1 MKWYLLIWKRYAE
14 FGGRSRR
21 AEYWFAF
28 LFNMLFQ
35 FLFVGVGMML
45 LPIMLAG
52 FSPAAAIFTQL
63 VSVAVLGIYSIAVLI
78 PSFAV
83 TIRRLHDTGRSGWN
97 FLFGFIPIVGAI
109 LLIVWLA
116 QEGEPGTNRW
126 GSNPRTRE
134 WGETDENP
142 HVDIYIQAK
151 EANVRPGDTCN
162 TCGVRLAKKEQAVG
176 VCTTCLARA

>member
-35 FLFVGVGMML
+35 FLVVGVGMVL
-45 LPIMLAG
+45 LPPLVAGSSRVAALFIGLA
-52 FSPAAAIFTQL
+52 SMAAF
-63 VSVAVLGIYSIAVLI
+63 GIYSIAAFV
-78 PSFAV
+78 PSIAV
-83 TIRRLHDTGRSGWN
+83 TVRRLHDTGRSGWN
-97 FLFGFIPIVGAI
+97 LLFALIPIVGPI

-116 QEGEPGTNRW
+116 QEGEPGTNQW

-134 WGETDENP
+134 WGETEENP

-151 EANVRPGDTCN
+151 QANVRPGDTCN
-162 TCGVRLAKKEQAVG
+162 TCGARLAKKEQAVG
-176 VCTTCLARA
+176 VCTSCMARA